1 MYAVNFHLAH
11 SNMVG
16 FLEVGKEVD
25 ISQIFREFSIFLP
38 LEERKSHV
46 VKYKH
51 T

>member
-25 ISQIFREFSIFLP
+25 ISQIFREFSIFFTLR
-38 LEERKSHV
+38 RKEV
-46 VKYKH
+46 TCCQV
-51 T
+51 